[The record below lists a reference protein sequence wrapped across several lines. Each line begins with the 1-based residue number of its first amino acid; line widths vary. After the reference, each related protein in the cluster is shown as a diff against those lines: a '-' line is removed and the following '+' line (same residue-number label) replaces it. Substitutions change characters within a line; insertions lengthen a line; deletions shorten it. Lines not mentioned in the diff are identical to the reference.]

1 MEFYKL
7 RNRYTSPNKVLKTKN
22 LNLAPDRQ
30 PPALLTRGVEKPNQ
44 NTAVHT
50 IEFDELCRVDYNGML
65 ASIDWLEFTVF
76 DMDCIFV
83 IQNILGLDLTD
94 FDDTGRGGR
103 GYPNMFQAN
112 FGDVRVLHGSKNP
125 EVMGVHVTISG
136 QGCKALFSRVLP
148 SVLIE
153 NILSYNCKVT
163 RIDLALDNIGD
174 IYFYPYE
181 IKQFVFAKQTKSRW
195 RTFELVQSGSIQS
208 AELTGDTFYL
218 GSRTSDL
225 FCRVYDK
232 TLERIAKDDVEVP
245 EHWVRWELVCKDDR
259 AQVACAQLLDTGFA
273 IGEILSGVLS
283 NYFSILVENPLDSH
297 KDRWPINERWQQF
310 LGDVKPIRLFRI
322 LRKEQTLEDK
332 KEHVMKQYGPTLS
345 ALFRV
350 YGSDSIVAEIG
361 LNAWRTNKKLAILTL
376 QAAHQL
382 ELERNERACHFK

>member
-7 RNRYTSPNKVLKTKN
+7 RNRYTSPNKALKTKN
-22 LNLAPDRQ
+22 LRPEPDRQ
-30 PPALLTRGVEKPNQ
+30 PPALLTRGVEKPKQ
-44 NTAVHT
+44 NTAIQT

-83 IQNILGLDLTD
+83 IQNILGLELTD

-112 FGDVRVLHGSKNP
+112 FGDVRVLHGAKNP
-125 EVMGVHVTISG
+125 EIMGVHVTISG

-153 NILSYNCKVT
+153 NILCYNCKVT

-181 IKQFVFAKQTKSRW
+181 IKQFVFDKRTKSRW

-225 FCRVYDK
+225 FCRIYDK

-245 EHWVRWELVCKDDR
+245 EYWVRWELVCKDDR
-259 AQVACAQLLDTGFA
+259 AQVACEQLLDTGFA
-273 IGEILSGVLS
+273 IGQILSGVLS

-310 LGDVKPIRLFRI
+310 LGDVEPIRLFRI

-350 YGSDSIVAEIG
+350 YGSDSIVSEIG
-361 LNAWRTNKKLAILTL
+361 LNAWRTNKKLAMLTI
-376 QAAHQL
+376 QAAQQL
-382 ELERNERACHFK
+382 EQERKERACHFK